1 MPIIRTLKETGHSY
15 EAAKQRLLEATAH
28 LQDDDGDTAANLQ
41 VHRAPK
47 RNRII
52 SDSSSSSSSSSDE
65 KRDDDDDG
73 DDDAD
78 DDEEE
83 DVVSQKRQRGREKKL
98 LRNLE
103 KEMKRKRT
111 IVSISRPSLYKRT
124 ETHPITPAKPKAKK
138 PKSAM
143 SMISALNESSED
155 SDSDEES
162 EVELTKEAQEEE
174 AFSLYKKALEFQRS
188 GNVEKAQDIYNEL
201 LQTRFLSKVK
211 VSPDERRGAVTNTA
225 ITLKYSSYKNLGNL
239 ALGKDDM
246 NTAMENYLEAVN
258 LDSTDVTLW
267 YRIGT
272 VAVKLSQ
279 LALARVAFE
288 QGLKCSKLHWP
299 CLDFLCTILYAINDY
314 VTCLYYIAQA
324 LERDKR
330 YTKGLALRDQ
340 IYSEQPC
347 LRRDCLDLF
356 KHCDDDVYYHEV
368 PKDKRKKIVDDAL
381 ALRHKRQELAKPPP
395 LPRIK
400 FLQPLTELRWKPL
413 GERLIALYDHMTS
426 KDPPMSLV
434 TIIDMEDY
442 KSKEPVPK
450 DVSQTSAEMES
461 SPIPMDVDPSQQK
474 AAETSPIS
482 SRTGGDMENSQ
493 IPTETPGHM
502 GEQTQGQRD
511 EAVAEAEESKQKD
524 SVEYVDVET
533 VSDTKINPDES
544 KTKVEDAGSP
554 KPMGTIGSSART
566 LKQIAES
573 YLKSLEGGSRQDATV
588 ASATEMER
596 GQEPPDSTTA
606 GLDSTPAASDL
617 PNIELQADSTAG
629 SSQDSIQQ
637 SGRESTVCESS
648 QDKAKLQ
655 PDDEMSMD
663 VEDAKSEKS
672 RRGHKR
678 KKMLRDMPAPGKRRS
693 ARVRN
698 TTVKKK
704 EEEEIINYTEV
715 LRQFLP
721 STLLASDDE
730 EEELEP
736 KKSGENV
743 SVEPD
748 VKKTRESPVYD
759 RDAFRA
765 NESDDV
771 HSLLVE
777 CQLNNG
783 IIDVMSRYLE
793 RLVAKH
799 DIRWPD
805 GLVAVFL
812 DVYKRLRKHIS
823 LPELFCC
830 DEDEMVVRE
839 MSMMCLLSAEFN
851 LDRCLSAKTNGNTPA
866 ASPAM
871 LGANTTTCTFKWGE
885 HHEDD
890 MMYLQ
895 ELTLMQYML
904 PDLWPVVPARVHW
917 LQARYY
923 LQIGKTAEG
932 EEAFE
937 RCKEV
942 LKREEEKRKDDRQQT
957 KEGKEEEEEKMEIDE
972 DVAMEDQRPTEV
984 RVTNIKHGA
993 MISIASI
1000 TSEVESLQRCQSL
1013 EQLQRLH
1020 ASGEHGKVVELL
1032 RPTLRHTPRAV
1043 RPENTP
1049 ERCSQLLLLIQSQME
1064 LKDTKESIFCCV
1076 LGMVETWQGV
1086 QRDGLQAF
1094 HQLWL
1099 ETLNKILH
1107 HLQRAFECCE
1117 ISSLGTGGTGLLR
1130 KAVNILI
1137 KIIEWTMDQ
1146 NDVNETTNP
1155 TSIMPWVVLYHIIK
1169 YEEDHLAAKSLPSS
1183 DHEGADGS
1191 CSPSSVPM
1199 LSSSL
1204 MLLENAH
1211 DYLGRQS
1218 WCCNCEGALLK
1229 LYIRVLSTEL
1239 GKYSEDERHPF
1250 SSDLRHTLEQ
1260 CFFCL
1265 YGHPT
1270 KKTKTR
1276 HLQDHGAI
1284 EVQLDWSNCCYIFD
1298 YFKPKTFPEFD
1309 SYKTSSMSAELE
1321 GLLLKIS
1328 KVIPQDT
1335 RPENALELVQGYVDG
1350 SNEKAPVLPEGFQ
1363 VSSTVV
1369 QELYYLLADFYFK
1382 NKDFGK
1388 AIKFYLHDLCVSP
1401 DRLDSWAGMA
1411 LARVG
1416 RLDLKLNN
1424 STDAKSDGPIFKH
1437 GVAALRCFKR
1447 ALEIDATNYSLWIE
1461 YGSYAYI
1468 LHSHA
1473 SRQIK
1478 QKDQLNVSDEDVALL
1493 SVKQA
1498 EMLEE
1503 AEHCFKRASMCE
1515 GEGDEEWLV
1524 HYMLGKVAEKRLLM
1538 EESLQHYL
1546 KASYHLH
1553 ESEARYPKK
1562 IPYHN
1567 PTDFSLEALEMY
1579 FRIHSAILKLVQ
1591 CSLPGTKIKLDEYGT
1606 LEGLVQEAAQLPF
1619 VRAEEKKR
1627 EPSSEPSTDTEQESR
1642 IRPSKPDTPPSLAP
1656 KRRGSPIYV
1665 ATPQDHDYLHEKYR
1679 RSRSR
1684 VSSQEDPTTD
1694 TASESDIFSGDESM
1708 SSFLSAQR
1716 SAITLRPVPAR
1727 RALSVAESQAVPTT
1741 TDSAPSVVR
1750 IEEGKPGAEEET
1762 IMGDSP
1768 NQPVQD
1774 QPESRTTPEDI
1785 TATAPTDTKQEVP
1798 DIVISKSSPE
1808 RQPAAGQGEDIDGV
1822 PSASTDGMQVLTEKL
1837 DEQRTE
1843 SSMAVGFSDDV
1854 DPNTA
1859 VHGLGAADAE
1869 EPAPTSREEETNKSE
1884 KEKTDGPAEVSM
1896 EVDEPGAVQK
1906 IEAEESIEQHSEHQK
1921 EAKEALE
1928 GTLEGSVVEEEKKT
1942 LLSRD
1947 RIGSGNGV
1955 GEVDKESV
1963 CEPEKMEVIEGG
1975 DSKDNEAD
1983 GFIPQQE
1990 EQKLSGDANK
2000 VLPEGTAVA
2009 SEEMETE
2016 AQAPQMDNKGK
2027 EHQEE
2032 RGLNDNENKPRILA
2046 VEKEGET
2053 AELGYQGIESE
2064 DLSGLP
2070 CPEKGTEPTGV
2081 AETQEADCTDVEAKD
2096 TVAMYDAPRISDVQN
2111 ESSDEKKVQE
2121 QKSGESE
2128 VDRIGRASPKVDG
2141 LSQEAGDTD
2150 NVLPLQGSLGGKA
2163 KGGDPEEMDQESSAE
2178 DGKGQKYEDLE
2189 KEIKTDV
2196 SEMNPQEKADE
2207 AMDTSIQEKDDRV
2220 QGKEILATE
2229 TPEST
2234 VRATWGKKDKEK
2246 AEDNAV
2252 TKEETSER
2260 TLGETQVKPEGEIQ
2274 EKKVEIQGKKGET
2287 QEKMGETQ
2295 EKSEETQRKTNETPG
2310 MREDTQFKMER
2321 VPQGKTEGE
2330 TLGKKDGDSQ
2340 ENTGE
2345 TQEKMEEEPKGMTQ
2359 SETQGEMEGDS
2370 QENTGETKGKTGETQ
2385 EKTEETQEKAGETQR
2400 KQEEGTQ
2407 GNTEETQQT
2416 AGDMMVQSQGQ
2427 KEGDTQGKGGEIV
2440 VDEKTKKRHL
2450 QLIDS
2455 CLGAMRLC
2463 LQRFPQ
2469 HYKAAYRMAYLYAY
2483 APTHKNLAWSKD
2495 ILIGSSSG
2503 YPPKTPADHIV
2514 APGLFSEQ
2522 HKSKNLFQGIWRNPI
2537 QDIDRSGSFPWHMY
2551 RSVALLV
2558 YILRELKDYILLL
2571 QVTSKLYRIPEQG
2584 KKYLRDADRLFLAR
2598 EAFDSYRETIKSQL
2612 VVPTTTAERR
2622 LSLLLSSYR
2631 CFQYTQLKQPTLT
2644 SRASELMT
2652 TAFKALKGDAI
2663 EPGPPLVDQATRFCE
2678 HHMTIHKIPRT
2689 PTHGEGV
2696 QSKGYQRDFLSGS
2709 TRPGVSSETRR
2720 PSGRS
2725 SSSSSDQGGFEQLEK
2740 DGKTAGR
2747 GEPIESVEGG
2757 SSRTK
2762 TAAEGS
2768 VGMPVKT
2775 PLDSTTHVSSRD
2787 AEPGSKEG
2795 LLPGEKSRAT
2805 SLEGGGARKAEGS
2818 ASGTPEGGVKRRFY
2832 EMESTGANIASIVQA
2847 AARQYE
2853 KTEAQRRERLGQ
2865 SSSVIPQAKRFASG
2879 SMETPGG
2886 KAFYESTP
2894 RVHIGALGSV
2904 TTNPRQP
2911 QQRPSSLVGTSKQAI
2926 SSASSASTS
2935 IIGSMQVGQSQSL
2948 PKGPSRQS
2956 QVVIKKSAATK
2967 SPLSPPP
2974 SGTGSFADS
2983 FQKFLKT
2990 QQKQL
2995 SSVVRTFNVPSP
3007 ESSVRQNPAP
3017 VSKVVSGSLLGQ
3029 IGLGSVM
3036 PKARQTPGAT
3046 VASVRPKLP
3055 VASVRPKP
3063 PVASVHAS
3071 LSQSSSQPP
3080 MPRPGISQVAKIT
3093 SSTPSAPGVRQ
3104 VSKVGGHRESP
3115 AAGRMQSLLMPSR
3128 LPMAN
3133 VGRGTATPEASRLV
3147 QPGSSSVP
3155 ERTQRSG
3162 DDLSIIDSTE
3172 QKRT

>member
-28 LQDDDGDTAANLQ
+28 LQDDEGDTATHLQ

-65 KRDDDDDG
+65 KRDDDDG

-78 DDEEE
+78 DDEED

-211 VSPDERRGAVTNTA
+211 VSQDERRGTVTNTG

-239 ALGKDDM
+239 ALGKDDL

-356 KHCDDDVYYHEV
+356 KHCDDDVFYHEV

-381 ALRHKRQELAKPPP
+381 ALRHTRQELAKPPP

-434 TIIDMEDY
+434 TIVDLEDY

-461 SPIPMDVDPSQQK
+461 SPVPMDVDPSHQK
-474 AAETSPIS
+474 AAGTSPIS
-482 SRTGGDMENSQ
+482 SRIGGDMENSQ
-493 IPTETPGHM
+493 IPSETPGHM
-502 GEQTQGQRD
+502 GEQTPGERD
-511 EAVAEAEESKQKD
+511 EPVPETEESKQKD
-524 SVEYVDVET
+524 SEEYVDVET

-544 KTKVEDAGSP
+544 KTKVEDDGSP
-554 KPMGTIGSSART
+554 KQMGTIGSSART
-566 LKQIAES
+566 LKQIAEA
-573 YLKSLEGGSRQDATV
+573 YLKSLDGGSRQDATV
-588 ASATEMER
+588 PSATEMER
-596 GQEPPDSTTA
+596 GQEPPDSTTS
-606 GLDSTPAASDL
+606 GLDSTPATLDL

-637 SGRESTVCESS
+637 SGRESTLCESS

-704 EEEEIINYTEV
+704 EEEETINYTEV

-748 VKKTRESPVYD
+748 VKKTRESPVID

-765 NESDDV
+765 GESDDV

-805 GLVAVFL
+805 GLAAVFF

-932 EEAFE
+932 EDAFE

-942 LKREEEKRKDDRQQT
+942 LKREEEKRKDERQQT
-957 KEGKEEEEEKMEIDE
+957 KEGKEEEEKMEIDE
-972 DVAMEDQRPTEV
+972 DGAIEEQRPSEV
-984 RVTNIKHGA
+984 TVTNIKHGA
-993 MISIASI
+993 LISIASI

-1032 RPTLRHTPRAV
+1032 RPTLRHTPKAV

-1086 QRDGLQAF
+1086 QREGLQAF

-1107 HLQRAFECCE
+1107 HLQTSFECCE

-1130 KAVNILI
+1130 KAVNTLI

-1191 CSPSSVPM
+1191 NSPSSVPM
-1199 LSSSL
+1199 ISSSL

-1229 LYIRVLSTEL
+1229 LYIRVLSREL
-1239 GKYSEDERHPF
+1239 GKFSEDERHPF

-1350 SNEKAPVLPEGFQ
+1350 SNEKAPMLPEGFQ

-1369 QELYYLLADFYFK
+1369 QELYYLLADFHFK

-1478 QKDQLNVSDEDVALL
+1478 QKDQLKVSDEDVALL
-1493 SVKQA
+1493 SVKQG

-1503 AEHCFKRASMCE
+1503 AEHCFKQASMCE

-1546 KASYHLH
+1546 KASHHLH
-1553 ESEARYPKK
+1553 ENEARYPKK

-1606 LEGLVQEAAQLPF
+1606 LEGLVQEAAQLHF

-1627 EPSSEPSTDTEQESR
+1627 ETSSEPSTDTEQESR

-1679 RSRSR
+1679 RSR

-1708 SSFLSAQR
+1708 SSFLHAQR

-1741 TDSAPSVVR
+1741 PDSAPSLVG
-1750 IEEGKPGAEEET
+1750 IGEGKPGAEEET
-1762 IMGDSP
+1762 TGGDSP
-1768 NQPVQD
+1768 ANQPVQD

-1808 RQPAAGQGEDIDGV
+1808 GQPAAGQGEDLDSV
-1822 PSASTDGMQVLTEKL
+1822 PSTLTDGRQDPTKKPY
-1837 DEQRTE
+1837 EQRSEPE
-1843 SSMAVGFSDDV
+1843 SSMAVGFPDDV

-1859 VHGLGAADAE
+1859 EQAVGLGVADAE
-1869 EPAPTSREEETNKSE
+1869 EPAPISREEETSKSE
-1884 KEKTDGPAEVSM
+1884 KEKTDGPSEVCM
-1896 EVDEPGAVQK
+1896 EVDELGAVQK
-1906 IEAEESIEQHSEHQK
+1906 IEAEESMEQRRGHQE

-1928 GTLEGSVVEEEKKT
+1928 RTLEDSVVDDEKKT

-1947 RIGSGNGV
+1947 RIGSGKGD

-1963 CEPEKMEVIEGG
+1963 CESEELEVIEGG
-1975 DSKDNEAD
+1975 DSKDKEAE
-1983 GFIPQQE
+1983 GLIPQQE
-1990 EQKLSGDANK
+1990 GQKLSGDANK
-2000 VLPEGTAVA
+2000 VLPGGTAVA

-2016 AQAPQMDNKGK
+2016 AHVSQMEQKGK

-2032 RGLNDNENKPRILA
+2032 QGLNDNENEPMILA
-2046 VEKEGET
+2046 VDAKEGET
-2053 AELGYQGIESE
+2053 AELGSQGIERE
-2064 DLSGLP
+2064 DLSELP
-2070 CPEKGTEPTGV
+2070 CPEKGAEPTGV
-2081 AETQEADCTDVEAKD
+2081 AETEEADHKDVEAND
-2096 TVAMYDAPRISDVQN
+2096 NVAMYDAPRISDVQI
-2111 ESSDEKKVQE
+2111 ESIDKKKVQE
-2121 QKSGESE
+2121 QKSDESE
-2128 VDRIGRASPKVDG
+2128 IDRIGQASPKVDDG
-2141 LSQEAGDTD
+2141 LSQEGGDTE

-2189 KEIKTDV
+2189 KELKTDV

-2220 QGKEILATE
+2220 QGKEIPATE
-2229 TPEST
+2229 TPGSN
-2234 VRATWGKKDKEK
+2234 VRATSGEKDEEK
-2246 AEDNAV
+2246 AEDNAL

-2260 TLGETQVKPEGEIQ
+2260 TLGETQVRPEGENQ
-2274 EKKVEIQGKKGET
+2274 EKTEEIQGKKEGET
-2287 QEKMGETQ
+2287 QEKTG
-2295 EKSEETQRKTNETPG
+2295 ETQRKTNETPG
-2310 MREDTQFKMER
+2310 NREETQVKMER
-2321 VPQGKTEGE
+2321 EPQGKMEGE
-2330 TLGKKDGDSQ
+2330 TREKKEGDSQEKMEEEPQGTTQLETQGKMEGDSQ

-2345 TQEKMEEEPKGMTQ
+2345 TQEK
-2359 SETQGEMEGDS
+2359 
-2370 QENTGETKGKTGETQ
+2370 TG
-2385 EKTEETQEKAGETQR
+2385 ETQEKAGETQR

-2407 GNTEETQQT
+2407 GKTEETQQT
-2416 AGDMMVQSQGQ
+2416 AGDTQGKMVQSQGQ
-2427 KEGDTQGKGGEIV
+2427 KEGDTQGKGEGEIV

-2450 QLIDS
+2450 QLIDA

-2503 YPPKTPADHIV
+2503 YPPKIPMDHIV

-2598 EAFDSYRETIKSQL
+2598 EAFDSYRETVQSLL
-2612 VVPTTTAERR
+2612 VVPTATAERC

-2631 CFQYTQLKQPTLT
+2631 CFQYTQMKQPTLA
-2644 SRASELMT
+2644 SHASELMT
-2652 TAFKALKGDAI
+2652 TAFKALKGDLI

-2689 PTHGEGV
+2689 PTHAEGV

-2709 TRPGVSSETRR
+2709 TRPGVSSEARR

-2725 SSSSSDQGGFEQLEK
+2725 SSSSSDQGGVSEQLEQ
-2740 DGKTAGR
+2740 DGKTTDR

-2757 SSRTK
+2757 ASRTK
-2762 TAAEGS
+2762 AAAGGS

-2775 PLDSTTHVSSRD
+2775 PVDCTTHVSSRN
-2787 AEPGSKEG
+2787 AEPGSNEG
-2795 LLPGEKSRAT
+2795 PVPGEEPRAT
-2805 SLEGGGARKAEGS
+2805 SREGGSTRKVEGS
-2818 ASGTPEGGVKRRFY
+2818 TSRTPEGGVKRRFY

-2904 TTNPRQP
+2904 TTSPKQP
-2911 QQRPSSLVGTSKQAI
+2911 QQRPSSLVGTSKQAVF
-2926 SSASSASTS
+2926 SASSASSS
-2935 IIGSMQVGQSQSL
+2935 IIGSMQVGHSQSL

-2956 QVVIKKSAATK
+2956 QGLIKKSVATK
-2967 SPLSPPP
+2967 SPISPPP
-2974 SGTGSFADS
+2974 SGIGSFADS

-2995 SSVVRTFNVPSP
+2995 SSVVRTFNIPSP

-3017 VSKVVSGSLLGQ
+3017 VSKAVSGSLLGQ
-3029 IGLGSVM
+3029 IGLGSIM

-3063 PVASVHAS
+3063 PVASP
-3071 LSQSSSQPP
+3071 SQSSAQPP
-3080 MPRPGISQVAKIT
+3080 MPHPGISQVAKIT
-3093 SSTPSAPGVRQ
+3093 SSTSSAPGVRQ

-3128 LPMAN
+3128 LPTAN
-3133 VGRGTATPEASRLV
+3133 VGRGTATPEASRMV

-3155 ERTQRSG
+3155 ERTQGSG
-3162 DDLSIIDSTE
+3162 DDLLSIIESTD